1 MKYEMKVFISNPNTE
16 KGMSSQVF
24 FDLIAMFHHDEKQY
38 GNGYYLDIENES
50 GSFSNYYDLRYDM
63 DFNPNDKI
71 GYLTRWANSYW
82 SGKNGAYKVDELI
95 INNIDG

>member
-24 FDLIAMFHHDEKQY
+24 LNLIAVFHHDKKQY
-38 GNGYYLDIENES
+38 GNGYYLRIENES
-50 GSFSNYYDLRYDM
+50 GSFSNYYDLRYDT
-63 DFNPNDKI
+63 DFKPSDKI
-71 GYLTRWANSYW
+71 GYLIQWANNYW
-82 SGKNGAYKVDELI
+82 SGKNGAYKIDKLI